1 MYFESSKKNNYYRF
15 PSVNSIHEMDSRYYF
30 PEKSHSSGD
39 TFRQEAKSDHFTGDK
54 EMFMLIK

>member
-1 MYFESSKKNNYYRF
+1 MYFESSKKNYYRF

-30 PEKSHSSGD
+30 PEKPYATGD
-39 TFRQEAKSDHFTGDK
+39 NMRQEAKSEHFTGDK